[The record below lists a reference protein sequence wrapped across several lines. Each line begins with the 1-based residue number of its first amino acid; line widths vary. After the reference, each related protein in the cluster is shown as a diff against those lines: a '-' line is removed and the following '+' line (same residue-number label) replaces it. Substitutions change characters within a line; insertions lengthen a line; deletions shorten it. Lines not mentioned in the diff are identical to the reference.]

1 MGHGHIGTIDAIF
14 AKQSL
19 PTCLYNY
26 TSNML

>member
-19 PTCLYNY
+19 PSNLCQLVY
-26 TSNML
+26 TII